1 MLNCSGY
8 LPFARIAIFCYCKS
22 ARIELSSTCVT
33 LWLINNIISYFNVTT
48 KSRWVLNP
56 VSTRTLSIFRPWFFM
71 TIGSHPFN
79 LSISTVFISDK
90 INNWATCDFRG
101 SFFIKE
107 KCFTCCVY
115 QTTILTLF
123 ESSNL
128 FNTVFISDKFICHFF
143 VERSQIFGFCI
154 CFLLFS
160 ALRCSTFDFWLI
172 NWFDFAWN
180 IPNSY
185 TYFAS
190 KAILDKART
199 LKK

>member
-123 ESSNL
+123 EVPTSSVLYLFLINL
-128 FNTVFISDKFICHFF
+128 FVTFLWKGVKFLVSAYVFCSSVPSGVRHLISD
-143 VERSQIFGFCI
+143 S
-154 CFLLFS
+154 
-160 ALRCSTFDFWLI
+160 LI
-172 NWFDFAWN
+172 D
-180 IPNSY
+180 S
-185 TYFAS
+185 
-190 KAILDKART
+190 ILHGISPIVT
-199 LKK
+199 LTSPPRPSSIKPEP